1 MIRTINELSKVY
13 TARFQKKTGKT
24 TSFTAKKKKRKK
36 EKEKAC
42 YDRFPLTFVFGDALS
57 GCVLVAGT

>member
-1 MIRTINELSKVY
+1 LIRTINELSKVY

-24 TSFTAKKKKRKK
+24 TSFTAKKK
-36 EKEKAC
+36 EKEEAC